1 MDEYKIFTAKK
12 ILDNRGL
19 FSKIYNS
26 SKILNKLKTS
36 FKIDEICISK
46 NKKKLTFR
54 GFHYQEFP
62 NYQKKI
68 VFCNKGK
75 VFDYFIDLRK
85 KSPNFLRVYRYVLSE
100 QNSKIIYIPKGFAH
114 GFLTLT
120 DKTEIIYIISGLQK
134 KSKERGIRFN
144 DKILKYN
151 FPKKI
156 KIISNR
162 DLNFK
167 DFEK

>member
-1 MDEYKIFTAKK
+1 MDEYKIFSIMKNH
-12 ILDNRGL
+12 DNRGL

-26 SKILNKLKTS
+26 SEILKKLKTP

-46 NKKKLTFR
+46 NKKKFTFR
-54 GFHYQEFP
+54 GFHYQKFP
-62 NYQKKI
+62 YYQKKI
-68 VFCNKGK
+68 VFCNKGEI
-75 VFDYFIDLRK
+75 FDYFIDLRK
-85 KSPNFLRVYRYVLSE
+85 KSRNFLKVYKYFLSE
-100 QNSKIIYIPKGFAH
+100 KNSKVVYVPKGFAH

-120 DKTEIIYIISGLQK
+120 DETEIIYIISGLQK

-144 DKILKYN
+144 DKILKYS